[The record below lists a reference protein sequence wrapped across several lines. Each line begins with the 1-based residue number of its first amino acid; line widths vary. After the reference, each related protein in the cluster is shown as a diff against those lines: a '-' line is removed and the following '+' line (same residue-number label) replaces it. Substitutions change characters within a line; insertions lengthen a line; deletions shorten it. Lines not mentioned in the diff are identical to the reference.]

1 MLPSVQLYENTSTKV
16 QLFWDLASSAVS
28 SFNVYWSATGTVGSY
43 VLLKTG
49 IPNFGTFGKKYTNYL
64 FLRADLGL
72 TEKDSFYVALTSV
85 DAIGAESPMGTGRL
99 VPYLADQMADAGSIN
114 SPITVSEN
122 LSTSIG
128 LVPERITFTHDVK
141 FLEIFNNSDNLLY
154 VEVTGF
160 DASVTKSIPVY
171 PRVYYTIFRNL
182 SKQTGVSLVA
192 EGGVVDTRIVAH
204 Y

>member
-16 QLFWDLASSAVS
+16 QLFWDLASSAVA
-28 SFNVYWSATGTVGSY
+28 SFNVYWSATGTAGSY
-43 VLLKTG
+43 ILLKTG

-64 FLRADLGL
+64 FNRADLSL
-72 TEKDSFYVALTSV
+72 TEKDSFYVAITSV
-85 DAIGAESPMGTGRL
+85 DAIGAESPIGTGRL

-122 LSTSIG
+122 LSQSIG
-128 LVPERITFTHDVK
+128 LAPQRITFTHDVK

-160 DASVTKSIPVY
+160 DASITKSIPVY

-182 SKQTGVSLVA
+182 SKQTGVSLIA
-192 EGGVVDTRIVAH
+192 EGGIVDTRIVAH

>member
-16 QLFWDLASSAVS
+16 QIFWDLASSAVA
-28 SFNVYWSATGTVGSY
+28 SFNVYWSATGIVGSY
-43 VLLKTG
+43 VLLRSG
-49 IPNFGTFGKKYTNYL
+49 IPNFGTFGKKYTNYA
-64 FLRADLGL
+64 FLRADLSL
-72 TEKDSFYVALTSV
+72 TEKDSFYVAISSM
-85 DAIGAESPMGTGRL
+85 DALGAESSMGTGRL

-122 LSTSIG
+122 LSKSIG

-182 SKQTGVSLVA
+182 SKQTGVSIVA